1 MKYETKKDKYLG
13 VWIVWE
19 VHTNYSVDRFH
30 GKTKRECKQW
40 LSTQ

>member
-1 MKYETKKDKYLG
+1 MKYKIEKDKYLG

-19 VHTNYSVDRFH
+19 VHTNYSIDKYH